1 MFFYWVMY
9 EIFCSKKVD
18 ISGIRKTGV
27 FGHDPLI
34 DDMIV
39 SSTKEANSK
48 CVFTSGAADA
58 IKDEIFLK

>member
-1 MFFYWVMY
+1 M
-9 EIFCSKKVD
+9 
-18 ISGIRKTGV
+18 SGITKNGV

-48 CVFTSGAADA
+48 CAFTSGAADA
-58 IKDEIFLK
+58 INDDIFLK